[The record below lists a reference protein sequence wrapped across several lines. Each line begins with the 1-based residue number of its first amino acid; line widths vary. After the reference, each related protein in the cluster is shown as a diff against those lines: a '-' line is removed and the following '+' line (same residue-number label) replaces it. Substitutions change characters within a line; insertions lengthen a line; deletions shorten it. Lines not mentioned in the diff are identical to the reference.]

1 MKIGIIGGGIAG
13 LTAAYQ
19 LAKKG
24 HGVVVFEKEAE
35 LGGQATTFP
44 IEGTRL
50 ERFYHHLFT
59 SDQHILQIINELGL
73 SPRMRWID
81 SQVGLFH
88 GGKVYDFVTPLDL
101 LRFNPLSLP
110 NRLWAGL
117 VSVYLQRQADW
128 QKYESITAKEWLER
142 YAGKSVYNAIWE
154 PLLRSKFGDSYDEVS
169 MTWFWGKMRLRFGS
183 RPKGM
188 QKEQLGYME
197 GSFQLLI
204 AELEKRIKEMGGEVH
219 TDAPVERVIV
229 EEGKATGLKF
239 KVQSSKLKVPEE
251 RPTRNSKPETR
262 NFDLIIATVPSFV
275 FTEMAPELPPD
286 YSEKLKRIK
295 YQSALCL
302 ALKMKR
308 PLTRIYW
315 MNISDPSIP
324 FVAAIEHTNYM
335 PPQVYGGKHVLYL
348 SNYLSVDSPLFSL
361 SEDELLREYL
371 PHVQRINPEFDL
383 DWVEESW
390 LFRDDAGQPIITCNY
405 SQQVPD
411 HQTPIKGL
419 YLANTTQI
427 YPEDRGMN
435 YSVHLGQKIADIVHG
450 FEVGS

>member
-1 MKIGIIGGGIAG
+1 MRIGVIGGGIAG
-13 LTAAYQ
+13 LTAAYE
-19 LAKKG
+19 LAKTG
-24 HGVVVFEKEAE
+24 HEVAVFEKEAE
-35 LGGQATTFP
+35 LGGQASTFP

-50 ERFYHHLFT
+50 EKFYHHLFT
-59 SDQHILQIINELGL
+59 SDRPIIKLINELGL

-88 GGKVYDFVTPLDL
+88 GGKVYDFVTPVDL
-101 LRFNPLSLP
+101 LRFTPLSLP

-128 QKYESITAKEWLER
+128 QKYEGITAKEWLEKH
-142 YAGKSVYNAIWE
+142 AGKSVYNAIWE

-204 AELEKRIKEMGGEVH
+204 DELGKQIKDIGGEVY
-219 TDAPVERVIV
+219 TNAPVERLIV
-229 EEGKATGLKF
+229 EDGKAIGLKL
-239 KVQSSKLKVPEE
+239 QLPANSTTYNLQ
-251 RPTRNSKPETR
+251 PTTY
-262 NFDLIIATVPSFV
+262 FDTIIATAPSFA
-275 FTEMAPELPPD
+275 FTEMVPELPSA
-286 YSEKLKRIK
+286 YVGKLRHVK

-302 ALKMKR
+302 VLKMKR
-308 PLTRIYW
+308 PLSHIYW

-335 PPQVYGGKHVLYL
+335 PAEVYGGKHVLYL
-348 SNYLSVDSPLFSL
+348 SNYLSLDSPLFSL
-361 SEDELLREYL
+361 SKEALLQEYL
-371 PHVQRINPEFDL
+371 PHMQRINPEFDL

-390 LFRDDAGQPIITCNY
+390 LFRDDAGQPIVTCHY

-411 HQTPIKGL
+411 HQTPIEGL
-419 YLANTTQI
+419 YLANTAQI

-435 YSVHLGQKIADIVHG
+435 YSVHLGQKIASIVHAC
-450 FEVGS
+450 

>member
-1 MKIGIIGGGIAG
+1 MKIGIIGGGTAG
-13 LTAAYQ
+13 LTAAYE
-19 LAKKG
+19 LAKNG
-24 HGVVVFEKEAE
+24 HEVAVFEKEAD
-35 LGGQATTFP
+35 LGGQAGTFP
-44 IEGTRL
+44 IENTRL
-50 ERFYHHLFT
+50 EKFYHHLFT
-59 SDQHILQIINELGL
+59 SDRHIVQLIDELGL

-88 GGKVYDFVTPLDL
+88 SGQVYDFVTPLDL
-101 LRFNPLSLP
+101 LQFTPLSLP

-117 VSVYLQRQADW
+117 VSLYLQRQADW
-128 QKYESITAKEWLER
+128 QKYEGITAKEWLEKH
-142 YAGKSVYNAIWE
+142 AGKSVYDAIWE

-197 GSFQLLI
+197 GSFQVLI
-204 AELEKRIKEMGGEVH
+204 DELERQIKELGGQVY
-219 TDAPVERVIV
+219 TDAPVKRVVV
-229 EEGKATGLKF
+229 EDGKAVRLKL
-239 KVQSSKLKVPEE
+239 QVPKGSTTYNLQ
-251 RPTRNSKPETR
+251 PTTSNR
-262 NFDLIIATVPSFV
+262 FDTIIATVPSFA
-275 FTEMAPELPPD
+275 FTEMIPDLPPD
-286 YSEKLKRIK
+286 YVGKLSHAK

-302 ALKMKR
+302 VLKMKR
-308 PLTRIYW
+308 PLSHIYW

-335 PPQVYGGKHVLYL
+335 PPEAYNDKHILYL
-348 SNYLSVDSPLFSL
+348 SNYLPLDSPLL
-361 SEDELLREYL
+361 SRSKDELLRQYL

-390 LFRDDAGQPIITCNY
+390 LFRDDAGQPIITRHY

-411 HQTPIKGL
+411 HQTPIEDL

-435 YSVHLGQKIADIVHG
+435 YSVHLGQKIASIVLG
-450 FEVGS
+450 W

>member
-1 MKIGIIGGGIAG
+1 MKIGVIGGGIAG
-13 LTAAYQ
+13 LTAAYE
-19 LAKKG
+19 LAKNG
-24 HGVVVFEKEAE
+24 HDVAVFEKEAE
-35 LGGQATTFP
+35 LGGQASTFP

-50 ERFYHHLFT
+50 EKFYHHLFT
-59 SDQHILQIINELGL
+59 SDRPIIKLINGLGL
-73 SPRMRWID
+73 SSKMRWID
-81 SQVGLFH
+81 SRVGLFH
-88 GGKVYDFVTPLDL
+88 GGQVYDFVTPLDL
-101 LRFNPLSLP
+101 LRFTPLSLP

-128 QKYESITAKEWLER
+128 RKYEDITAKEWLEK

-204 AELEKRIKEMGGEVH
+204 DELEKQIQEMGGEVY
-219 TDAPVERVIV
+219 TDAPVERVVV
-229 EEGKATGLKF
+229 EDGKAIGLQF
-239 KVQSSKLKVPEE
+239 QVPGFRFQVSEE
-251 RPTRNSKPETR
+251 RPTWNLKPETR
-262 NFDLIIATVPSFV
+262 NFDLIIATAPSFA
-275 FTEMAPELPPD
+275 FTEMVPELPSA
-286 YSEKLKRIK
+286 YVGKLSHVK

-308 PLTRIYW
+308 PLSHIYW

-335 PPQVYGGKHVLYL
+335 PAEVYGGKHVLYL
-348 SNYLSVDSPLFSL
+348 SNYLSLDSPLFSL
-361 SEDELLREYL
+361 SQDELLREYL

-390 LFRDDAGQPIITCNY
+390 LFRDDAGQPIVTCHY

-411 HQTPIKGL
+411 HQTPIEGL
-419 YLANTTQI
+419 YLANTAQI

-435 YSVHLGQKIADIVHG
+435 YSVHLGQKIASIVHAC
-450 FEVGS
+450 

>member
-1 MKIGIIGGGIAG
+1 MKIGIIGGGVAG
-13 LTAAYQ
+13 LTAAYE
-19 LAKKG
+19 LAKQG
-24 HGVVVFEKEAE
+24 HGVAVFEKETE
-35 LGGQATTFP
+35 LGGQAGTFP
-44 IEGTRL
+44 IEETRL

-59 SDQHILQIINELGL
+59 SDRHILGLINELGL

-81 SQVGLFH
+81 SQVGLFR

-101 LRFNPLSLP
+101 LRFTPLSLP

-197 GSFQLLI
+197 GSFQVLVG
-204 AELEKRIKEMGGEVH
+204 ELEKQIKELGGEVY
-219 TDAPVERVIV
+219 TNAPVERVVV
-229 EEGKATGLKF
+229 ENGKAIGLKF
-239 KVQSSKLKVPEE
+239 QVPGEG
-251 RPTRNSKPETR
+251 PTWDLKPETW
-262 NFDLIIATVPSFV
+262 NCGVIIATVPSFA
-275 FTEMAPELPPD
+275 FTEMATELPYD
-286 YSEKLKRIK
+286 YVGKLGHAK

-302 ALKMKR
+302 ALKLKR
-308 PLTRIYW
+308 PLSHIYW
-315 MNISDPSIP
+315 MNISDPTIP

-335 PPQVYGGKHVLYL
+335 PPEVYGGKHVLYL
-348 SNYLSVDSPLFSL
+348 SNYLSLDSSLFSL
-361 SEDELLREYL
+361 SKGELLREYL

-390 LFRDDAGQPIITCNY
+390 LFRDDAGQPIVTCNY

-411 HQTPIKGL
+411 HQTPIEGL

-435 YSVHLGQKIADIVHG
+435 YSVHLGQKIASIVQA
-450 FEVGS
+450 

>member
-1 MKIGIIGGGIAG
+1 MKIGIIGGGVAG
-13 LTAAYQ
+13 LTAAYE
-19 LAKKG
+19 LARKG
-24 HGVVVFEKEAE
+24 HEVAVFEKEAE
-35 LGGQATTFP
+35 LGGQAGTFP

-59 SDQHILQIINELGL
+59 SDRHILQLINELGL

-88 GGKVYDFVTPLDL
+88 SGKVYDFVTPLDL
-101 LRFNPLSLP
+101 LRFTPLSLP

-142 YAGKSVYNAIWE
+142 YAGRSVYNAIWE

-197 GSFQLLI
+197 GSFQLLVDG
-204 AELEKRIKEMGGEVH
+204 LEKQIKELGGEVH
-219 TDAPVERVIV
+219 TNAPVERVVV
-229 EEGKATGLKF
+229 EAGKASGLKL
-239 KVQSSKLKVPEE
+239 KAQSSKLKAPEG
-251 RPTRNSKPETR
+251 RSTQNSKLETR
-262 NFDLIIATVPSFV
+262 NFNAIIATVPSFA
-275 FTEMAPELPPD
+275 FTEMAPDLPSD
-286 YSEKLKRIK
+286 YVGKLRHIK

-302 ALKMKR
+302 VLKMKR
-308 PLTRIYW
+308 PLSHIYW
-315 MNISDPSIP
+315 MNISDPTIP

-335 PPQVYGGKHVLYL
+335 PAEVYGDKHVLYL
-348 SNYLSVDSPLFSL
+348 SNYLSVDSPLFAL
-361 SEDELLREYL
+361 SKDELLQKYL

-390 LFRDDAGQPIITCNY
+390 LFRDDAGQPIITCHY

-411 HQTPIKGL
+411 HRTPIQGL
-419 YLANTTQI
+419 YLANTSQI

-435 YSVHLGQKIADIVHG
+435 YSVHLGQKIAGIVQG
-450 FEVGS
+450 FKV

>member
-1 MKIGIIGGGIAG
+1 MKIGIIGGGVAG
-13 LTAAYQ
+13 LTAAYE

-24 HGVVVFEKEAE
+24 HSVTVFEKGAE
-35 LGGQATTFP
+35 LGGQAATFP
-44 IEGTRL
+44 IEETRL

-59 SDQHILQIINELGL
+59 SDRHILQLIDELGL

-101 LRFNPLSLP
+101 LRFTPLSLP

-128 QKYESITAKEWLER
+128 RKYEGITAKEWLER

-188 QKEQLGYME
+188 QKEQLGYMS

-204 AELEKRIKEMGGEVH
+204 AELEKRIKELGGEVH
-219 TDAPVERVIV
+219 TNTPVERVAV
-229 EEGKATGLKF
+229 ENGKAIGLKF
-239 KVQSSKLKVPEE
+239 QVPGEG
-251 RPTRNSKPETR
+251 PTWNLEPETW
-262 NFDLIIATVPSFV
+262 NCDVIIATVPSFA
-275 FTEMAPELPPD
+275 FTEMAPDLPPD

-308 PLTRIYW
+308 PLTNIYW
-315 MNISDPSIP
+315 MNISDPTVP
-324 FVAAIEHTNYM
+324 FVAAIEHTNYI
-335 PPQVYGGKHVLYL
+335 PPEVYGGKRVLYL
-348 SNYLSVDSPLFSL
+348 SNYLSSDSPLYSL
-361 SEDELLREYL
+361 SQDELLREYL
-371 PHVQRINPEFDL
+371 PHVQRINHEFDL

-390 LFRDDAGQPIITCNY
+390 LFSDDAGQPIITCNY

-435 YSVHLGQKIADIVHG
+435 YSVHLGQKIASIVQAR
-450 FEVGS
+450 